1 MVKDSKWGSQL
12 RRESDHKGNI
22 PLHIAAE
29 HGNLAAIK
37 VLLEGDS
44 LTSEMYLRNNS
55 RKTPLHMAAEGGHI
69 S

>member
-1 MVKDSKWGSQL
+1 MVKDPKWGSQL
-12 RRESDHKGNI
+12 RRESDDDGNI

-29 HGNLAAIK
+29 NGNLAAIK

-44 LTSEMYLRNNS
+44 ITSEMYLRNNS
-55 RKTPLHMAAEGGHI
+55 GKTPLHMAAEGGHI